1 MNLPLRRRQQHLV
14 NYENNEELVVTR
26 KRISSRM
33 MYTYCKYSAIAILF
47 SGFLYSLFAMG
58 AHLGETISYNLG
70 NYYIIVHHD
79 WLQKNVRIG
88 KFLGEGVVTVAFEVD
103 IDDRD
108 NLPILWKE
116 NNNKKNNGY
125 VIKFTGDHDRK
136 GNHNPNF
143 YLNAFNAY
151 QVTTK
156 LVPHPSIPQTIYF
169 DQNTVNPFFTNDKGE
184 LYFSLANKQLV
195 VKEESWPH
203 GMKERLLKWQN
214 VSISIVEKAVETH
227 AHYGTEEPFALEL
240 PNPHLIKCFWKQLF
254 DILDYVH
261 SRNIRW
267 VDTKLWNALL
277 QDGIIVLF
285 DWHVANTVVVDDFD
299 SNNNTS
305 SGITTKEDKRDLL
318 FGHISLQDPKEKV
331 SDTDVYKISKRIK
344 EYLESQNFDHNNDSG
359 DDEDDD
365 LHQLYHL
372 SEMMRKDYPPTM
384 GWFLK
389 HHKYFQDHNCCD
401 VTAVKATAHNTSR
414 PSTCC
419 KLIW

>member
-1 MNLPLRRRQQHLV
+1 MNLLHLRRRQQHNSV
-14 NYENNEELVVTR
+14 NNNNNEELVTR
-26 KRISSRM
+26 KRISTRLTM
-33 MYTYCKYSAIAILF
+33 MMICKYCKYSAIAILF
-47 SGFLYSLFAMG
+47 SGFLYSFVAIG
-58 AHLGETISYNLG
+58 IYLGEMISDLG
-70 NYYIIVHHD
+70 NYYIHPD
-79 WLQKNVRIG
+79 WLQKNVRLG
-88 KFLGEGVVTVAFEVD
+88 KFLGEGVVTVAFEAD
-103 IDDRD
+103 LIDRD
-108 NLPILWKE
+108 NLPTLWKE

-136 GNHNPNF
+136 GNHNPKF
-143 YLNAFNAY
+143 YLHTFNAY

-156 LVPHPSIPQTIYF
+156 LAPHPSIPQTIYF

-214 VSISIVEKAVETH
+214 VAISIVEKVVDTH
-227 AHYGTEEPFALEL
+227 EHLGRHSRLEL
-240 PNPHLIKCFWKQLF
+240 PNPQLVKCFWKQLF

-267 VDTKLWNALL
+267 VDTKLWNVLL
-277 QDGIIVLF
+277 QDGIIILF
-285 DWHVANTVVVDDFD
+285 DWHVANTVVVDDVD
-299 SNNNTS
+299 SNNNTL
-305 SGITTKEDKRDLL
+305 SGITTKEEKRDLL

-331 SDTDVYKISKRIK
+331 SDTDVYTISKRIK
-344 EYLESQNFDHNNDSG
+344 EYLESQNFDYNNDSG
-359 DDEDDD
+359 DEDND

-384 GWFLK
+384 GYFLK
-389 HHKYFQDHNCCD
+389 HHRYFQDHNCCD
-401 VTAVKATAHNTSR
+401 VTTVKATAHNTSR
-414 PSTCC
+414 SSTCC